1 MRATRGGMLVELQ
14 YRPHDLSAKAE
25 GMGTMNQI
33 THLNNDMQTR
43 PHDDAAAKNIM
54 VQEPS

>member
-43 PHDDAAAKNIM
+43 PHDDAAATCS
-54 VQEPS
+54 VF